1 MKWAKKA
8 HSLELFKY
16 LMYNN
21 LIKAEKDSFSFLFNN
36 FQVLPSD
43 VILSNILVLIAN
55 RYNAR
60 GLIQKIYIHILF
72 MFNNEYKLRKCEIG
86 KFVKKKIAY
95 LILIRIQFNR

>member
-1 MKWAKKA
+1 
-8 HSLELFKY
+8 
-16 LMYNN
+16 MYNN
-21 LIKAEKDSFSFLFNN
+21 LIKAENDSFSFLYNN

>member
-1 MKWAKKA
+1 
-8 HSLELFKY
+8 
-16 LMYNN
+16 MYNN
-21 LIKAEKDSFSFLFNN
+21 LIKAENDSFSFLYNN

-95 LILIRIQFNR
+95 LILIRIQFNI